1 LSFQGTDQA
10 YRLFQARDFARPTAP
25 QTRLGDSGKSEKIP
39 GFLVRRESALRSTF
53 ASLKALFSHQ
63 KIPFSSGSRYIYR
76 NASLTGFHAPALGF
90 FNSLLLH
97 IVLLLAILFAP
108 MMLST
113 STSALNT
120 ALHPDEIIY
129 YPIPEHHAAV
139 RLPRIA
145 PRGPGGRP
153 GSGNRPKLAP
163 EPGKTVS
170 KNDLTVISKP
180 LHPDNFRQTIIQP
193 ATPPEL
199 RIPNDIKLPNLTLGS
214 PDAPKKPMF
223 DLNIKKPSQENTK
236 LAAQMA
242 TPVAEA
248 KTDFTL
254 ATTLQPTNSNPK
266 LPIPLGSIAK
276 PTQREI
282 GTDATTGSETPD
294 VGVAGYGKTVLAI
307 GIDPSGPPAPD
318 AGVAL
323 PPGNRYGEFSI
334 APGAGTSGSPGGR
347 ATGVPGGGG
356 SGGQGQ
362 HAGDESVGIGP
373 SHEGGG
379 GGKEGSPSRIS
390 IQGKGSSAGGVAL
403 LDPLVEAK
411 TITPVIGSVRLPRAR
426 MVISAGSVGGGG
438 LGVYGALPC
447 SKIFTIFL
455 PMPASSWT
463 MQYCQRSDSAEAAKQ
478 DPNSPVLQLE
488 QGLVPPDPDMNS
500 RYDFKR
506 LPVPPGKGEKM
517 IVLKGTL
524 QEDGSVQGLEVY
536 QGIVPE
542 MDEAARQAFK
552 RWKFRPATRA
562 GKPVALEI
570 LVGISPEMIHS
581 GNSQ

>member
-10 YRLFQARDFARPTAP
+10 YRLFQARDFARPAAP
-25 QTRLGDSGKSEKIP
+25 PMHLGGPGKSEKIP
-39 GFLVRRESALRSTF
+39 GFLVRRESALGSSF
-53 ASLKALFSHQ
+53 ASLRALLSRQ
-63 KIPFSSGSRYIYR
+63 KVPYSSSSRYIYR

-90 FNSLLLH
+90 FNSLLVH
-97 IVLLLAILFAP
+97 IALILVILFAP
-108 MMLST
+108 TIISMT
-113 STSALNT
+113 TPALYT
-120 ALHPDEIIY
+120 AIHPDEVIY

-153 GSGNRPKLAP
+153 GSGNHPKLAP
-163 EPGKTVS
+163 EPGKTVT

-180 LHPDNFRQTIIQP
+180 LHPDNFHQTIVQP
-193 ATPPEL
+193 NTPPEV
-199 RIPNDIKLPNLTLGS
+199 RIPNDLKLPNLTLGS

-223 DLNIKKPSQENTK
+223 DLNIKKPSQENSK

-242 TPVAEA
+242 APKAEG
-248 KTDFTL
+248 KTDLTM
-254 ATTLQPTNSNPK
+254 ATMLQPTNSNPK
-266 LPIPLGSIAK
+266 LPIPLGTISK
-276 PTQREI
+276 PTEREI
-282 GTDATTGSETPD
+282 GTDATTGSDTPD

-318 AGVAL
+318 AGVTL
-323 PPGNRYGEFSI
+323 PPGNRWGEFSI
-334 APGAGTSGSPGGR
+334 APGAGTAGSPGGR
-347 ATGVPGGGG
+347 ATGAPGGGG
-356 SGGQGQ
+356 GGQGQ

-390 IQGKGSSAGGVAL
+390 IQGKGSTAGGVAL
-403 LDPLVEAK
+403 LDPLIEAK
-411 TITPVIGSVRLPRAR
+411 TIIPVIGAARVPRAR
-426 MVISAGSVGGGG
+426 MVVSAGPVGGGG

-447 SKIFTIFL
+447 SKIYTIFL
-455 PMPASSWT
+455 PMPSSSWT
-463 MQYCQRSDSAEAAKQ
+463 MQYCQKSAGAEAPKQ
-478 DPNSPVLQLE
+478 DPDSTVITLE
-488 QGLVPPDPDMNS
+488 QGVVPPDPDLTS

-506 LPVPPGKGEKM
+506 LPVPPGKGEKL

-524 QEDGSVQGLEVY
+524 KEDGSVQGLQVY

-542 MDEAARQAFK
+542 MDEAARQAFM
-552 RWKFRPATRA
+552 RWKFKPAMRA

-570 LVGISPEMIHS
+570 LVGISPETIRS